1 MLMLSLLQKISIV
14 VVLCLASKPVMLRV
28 RASCLQASDLRAA
41 VEVFRDMQ
49 SQEQKP
55 GMITWCYLISS
66 LYKDRRK
73 GLNTLE
79 TAYKLWRELQDQAY
93 VRGDKDGSYFAT
105 GNAPEYASNE
115 SSSFPGTARNL
126 YSFEPHTFQQNLHFA
141 ATSTA
146 F

>member
-1 MLMLSLLQKISIV
+1 MLMLFLLQKIPIV
-14 VVLCLASKPVMLRV
+14 VVLCLASKLVMPRV
-28 RASCLQASDLRAA
+28 RASRAQASDLRAA

-66 LYKDRRK
+66 LYKVRRK

-79 TAYKLWRELQDQAY
+79 TAYKLWREMQEQAY

-105 GNAPEYASNE
+105 GNGPECAIGLQDSYLA
-115 SSSFPGTARNL
+115 L
-126 YSFEPHTFQQNLHFA
+126 
-141 ATSTA
+141 
-146 F
+146 